1 MPAGKLPDQVRLL
14 VSIVAA
20 TVVVLHLF
28 WLMQAMIST
37 DKQQLNSKVLQMTE
51 FIRLER
57 ETKLI
62 RKRREKLPKPK
73 KRPPIIKTPIA
84 IAKPNPTP
92 PKISPPNLNINMPSN
107 SRFNPSLLGG
117 VTIGVQRSGAL
128 IPLVRIPPRYPMR
141 ASNRRIEGWVKLEFT
156 ITEVGTVADAVV
168 VQANPRG
175 VFDNSALQAIKRW
188 KFKPQIV
195 NGKPTAIRA
204 DQLLEFKLER

>member
-1 MPAGKLPDQVRLL
+1 
-14 VSIVAA
+14 
-20 TVVVLHLF
+20 
-28 WLMQAMIST
+28 
-37 DKQQLNSKVLQMTE
+37 
-51 FIRLER
+51 
-57 ETKLI
+57 
-62 RKRREKLPKPK
+62 
-73 KRPPIIKTPIA
+73 
-84 IAKPNPTP
+84 
-92 PKISPPNLNINMPSN
+92 MPSN